1 MAECELVAFL
11 RAAGPAR
18 VPLRTCCVVGLI
30 DRSGSARPE
39 PRVCAET
46 VRAETVCAETALAP
60 EPEPVRAAAP

>member
-18 VPLRTCCVVGLI
+18 MPLRTCCVVGLV
-30 DRSGSARPE
+30 DRNRSAE
-39 PRVCAET
+39 PSD
-46 VRAETVCAETALAP
+46 CAETARVP